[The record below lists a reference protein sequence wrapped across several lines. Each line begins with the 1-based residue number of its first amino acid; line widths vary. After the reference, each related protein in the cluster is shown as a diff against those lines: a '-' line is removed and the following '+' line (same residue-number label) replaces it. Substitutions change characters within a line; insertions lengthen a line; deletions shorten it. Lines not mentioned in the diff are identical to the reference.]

1 MKIAVA
7 SGKGGTGKTTV
18 SLNLARIMGSKI
30 QLLDCDVEEP
40 NTHLFLKGK
49 KISEDVISIPIPL
62 VDESLCNGCGK
73 CSNFCQYN
81 AIVTLAEELLIFPEM
96 CHGCGGCTMICPM
109 KAITEAPRRI
119 GAIETFESG
128 NITLILGR
136 MDVGIA
142 IAPPL
147 IRAIK
152 KKAQDNLPVIVD
164 APPGASC
171 PAIAA
176 IRDADMVLMV
186 TEPTPFGLNDL
197 RLAVEMV
204 RTLNIPFGVVIN
216 RMGSG
221 DDRVHHY
228 CRKEDIPVLLEI
240 PNDRLIAEA
249 YSRGLLIVD
258 ALPSYRPLFEELI
271 EGISS
276 FQGVEKTLN

>member
-186 TEPTPFGLNDL
+186 AEPTPFGLNDL
-197 RLAVEMV
+197 MLAVEMV

-271 EGISS
+271 ERISS

>member
-152 KKAQDNLPVIVD
+152 KKAQDNLPVIAD

-186 TEPTPFGLNDL
+186 AEPTPFGLNDL
-197 RLAVEMV
+197 MLAVEMV

-228 CRKEDIPVLLEI
+228 CRKEDIPILLEI

-271 EGISS
+271 ERISS
-276 FQGVEKTLN
+276 FQGVEKT